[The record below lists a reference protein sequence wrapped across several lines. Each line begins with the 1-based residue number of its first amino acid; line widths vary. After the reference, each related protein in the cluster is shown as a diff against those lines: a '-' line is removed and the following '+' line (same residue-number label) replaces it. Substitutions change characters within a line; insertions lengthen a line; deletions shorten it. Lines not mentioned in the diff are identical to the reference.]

1 MKQPRPPAD
10 LGTAGKALW
19 RAILADAAGQG
30 VELDAKELV
39 FLRQAGKIADAIAIM
54 ETSLAGADLVV
65 SGSTKQ
71 PVANPLIPELRM
83 HRQLLAQT
91 VARISTDV
99 ADEASSASTP
109 NRFRAAA
116 ESRWSRR

>member
-1 MKQPRPPAD
+1 VKVPRPPAD
-10 LGTAGKALW
+10 LASAGRALW
-19 RAILADAAGQG
+19 RDIVADASAQG
-30 VELDAKELV
+30 VELDAQELIY
-39 FLRQAGKIADAIAIM
+39 LRQAGKIADSIAVM
-54 ETSLAGADLVV
+54 ESALAGADLVV

-71 PVANPLIPELRM
+71 PVANPLIAELRM

-99 ADEASSASTP
+99 ADESSGVGGA